1 MKKIININ
9 LSGRVIPI
17 EDAAYESL
25 QKYIDSLRRYFAY
38 EEGRDEIINDIES
51 RVAELMNDKVKK
63 GAPAVTESDINEIIT
78 AMGRVEDFEE
88 VEAATAT
95 GTGTG
100 NTTATADTT
109 QSKSQPFAEMKLP
122 RGRLYRDTADKMI
135 GGVCSGIANYLNI
148 DPALVRILFVLLTFG
163 AGMSILV
170 YILLWI
176 IIPKK
181 ALEPV
186 KTKRLFRNPDD
197 RILGG
202 VAGGI
207 GAYFNKEPWMIRLI
221 FAAPLLLNILFGI
234 IRGVAFPFHGNPF
247 PNFFIGS
254 FTVTFF
260 ITYVILWIILPE
272 AKGTY
277 EKMEMR
283 GEHVDVNKIRENVK
297 SEMQNIKTMTQSWG
311 EEVKETAQNFSNQ
324 AKEFAGTTGKTFAAN
339 ISDATRPVRSGA
351 GYVIGLLLKIFI
363 VFVLGCFALFFF
375 FALLFFV
382 FGGVGELANNFLL
395 DGAGQQ
401 FLAWTSAILIL
412 GVPMMALITWLV
424 RRIMKVRT
432 HNRYLGITFGTLWV
446 LGVILG
452 LWFAG
457 SMVRSFRS
465 SNGAPSEEVSIFQP
479 KNKLTVMVQEPEIE
493 YNGDFGF
500 LDDNNHNERGWDIVN
515 DSLKVSNVELQIAKS
530 EDSLYHVTIWKFSR
544 GSNRAEAE
552 QKAKQI
558 AYAVTS
564 MDSAINLANGFGI
577 GKDTKFRGQKVV
589 VSIRVPVGK
598 MIRFDPSVRERL
610 NQWHLRL
617 REGHDRYRNRR
628 SYDLDWDFE
637 SMFEW
642 KSDVDYLMNEDG
654 QLLDTTQPLQKNEKG
669 VYEYR
674 KTKDSLNNDDR
685 GDDLRDERNG
695 VDITPDTTPVTP
707 RKKTAQQKPAEQS
720 TAKIA
725 SPVFSLII

>member
-25 QKYIDSLRRYFAY
+25 QKYIESLRRYFAN

-51 RVAELMNDKVKK
+51 RIAELMNDKVKK
-63 GAPAVTESDINEIIT
+63 GSPAVNETDINEIIN

-88 VEAATAT
+88 AEPVTAAGTAT
-95 GTGTG
+95 ED
-100 NTTATADTT
+100 A
-109 QSKSQPFAEMKLP
+109 SKAKAQPFSEMKLP
-122 RGRLYRDTADKMI
+122 RGRLFRDTADKMI

-181 ALEPV
+181 ALDPV

-260 ITYVILWIILPE
+260 ITYVILWIILPV

-277 EKMEMR
+277 DKMEMR
-283 GEHVDVNKIRENVK
+283 GEHVDVNKIRQNVK
-297 SEMQNIKTMTQSWG
+297 SEMENIKTMTQSWG
-311 EEVKETAQNFSNQ
+311 EEVKTTAQNFSNQ
-324 AKEFAGTTGKTFAAN
+324 AKEYAGTAGAGV
-339 ISDATRPVRSGA
+339 SEATRSVRTGA
-351 GYVIGLLLKIFI
+351 GYVIGLLLKIF
-363 VFVLGCFALFFF
+363 VLFVLGCFALFFF

-382 FGGVGELANNFLL
+382 FGGVGELANDFLL
-395 DGAGQQ
+395 DGAGQK
-401 FLAWTSAILIL
+401 FLAWTGAILIF

-446 LGVILG
+446 IGIILG
-452 LWFAG
+452 LSFAV
-457 SMVRSFRS
+457 SMIRSFS
-465 SNGAPSEEVSIFQP
+465 AANGAPSEEVSILQP
-479 KNKLTVMVQEPEIE
+479 KNKMTVMVQEPEME
-493 YNGDFGF
+493 YSGEFGF
-500 LDDNNHNERGWDIVN
+500 FDDNHNNRGWDIVN
-515 DSLKVSNVELQIAKS
+515 DSLKVSNVELQVAKS

-544 GSNRAEAE
+544 GRNRGEAE

-558 AYAVTS
+558 SYAVTS
-564 MDSAINLANGFGI
+564 LDSVINLSNGFGI
-577 GKDTKFRGQKVV
+577 SKNTKFRGQKVV

-598 MIRFDPSVRERL
+598 LIRFDPSVRERL

-637 SMFEW
+637 KMFDW

-654 QLLDTTQPLQKNEKG
+654 DLLDTTLPLEKNEKG
-669 VYEYR
+669 VYEYK
-674 KTKDSLNNDDR
+674 KTKDTLIDGNDNRDDGR
-685 GDDLRDERNG
+685 DDLRDDQNR
-695 VDITPDTTPVTP
+695 VDNTPDTTPVRP
-707 RKKTAQQKPAEQS
+707 RKRTAQEKPSAQS

-725 SPVFSLII
+725 TPVFSLII

>member
-17 EDAAYESL
+17 EDAAYDSL
-25 QKYIDSLRRYFAY
+25 QKYIESLRRYFAH

-51 RVAELMNDKVKK
+51 RIAELMNDKVKK

-88 VEAATAT
+88 AEPTTTASSTAT
-95 GTGTG
+95 EGAAET
-100 NTTATADTT
+100 
-109 QSKSQPFAEMKLP
+109 KSQPFSEMKLP

-135 GGVCSGIANYLNI
+135 GGVCGGIANYLNI

-176 IIPKK
+176 IVPKK
-181 ALEPV
+181 ALDPV
-186 KTKRLFRNPDD
+186 KAKRLFRNPDD
-197 RILGG
+197 RVLGG

-260 ITYVILWIILPE
+260 ITYVILWIILPV

-283 GEHVDVNKIRENVK
+283 GEHVDVNKIRQNVK
-297 SEMQNIKTMTQSWG
+297 SEMENIRTATQSWG
-311 EEVKETAQNFSNQ
+311 EEVKETAQNFSNR
-324 AKEFAGTTGKTFAAN
+324 AREFAGTTGKTFATNAGE
-339 ISDATRPVRSGA
+339 AARHAGTGA
-351 GYVIGLLLKIFI
+351 GYVIGLLFKIFI
-363 VFVLGCFALFFF
+363 IFVLGCFALFFF

-382 FGGVGELANNFLL
+382 FGGVGDLANDFMLE
-395 DGAGQQ
+395 GAGQK
-401 FLAWTSAILIL
+401 FLAWTAAILIL

-446 LGVILG
+446 IGIILG
-452 LWFAG
+452 LSFAG

-465 SNGAPSEEVSIFQP
+465 ANGAPSEEISITQP
-479 KNKLTVMVQEPEIE
+479 GNKMTVMVQEPEIAYTGE
-493 YNGDFGF
+493 FGF
-500 LDDNNHNERGWDIVN
+500 FDDDHNNRGWDIVN
-515 DSLKVSNVELQIAKS
+515 DSLRVSNVELQVAKS

-544 GSNRAEAE
+544 GSSRAEAE

-558 AYAVTS
+558 SYAVSS
-564 MDSAINLANGFGI
+564 MDSVINLANGFGI
-577 GKDTKFRGQKVV
+577 SKNTKFRGQKVV

-617 REGHDRYRNRR
+617 REGH
-628 SYDLDWDFE
+628 E
-637 SMFEW
+637 S
-642 KSDVDYLMNEDG
+642 
-654 QLLDTTQPLQKNEKG
+654 QK
-669 VYEYR
+669 
-674 KTKDSLNNDDR
+674 L
-685 GDDLRDERNG
+685 
-695 VDITPDTTPVTP
+695 
-707 RKKTAQQKPAEQS
+707 
-720 TAKIA
+720 
-725 SPVFSLII
+725 

>member
-17 EDAAYESL
+17 EDAAYDSL
-25 QKYIDSLRRYFAY
+25 QKYIESLRRYFAH

-51 RVAELMNDKVKK
+51 RIAELMNDKVKK

-88 VEAATAT
+88 AEPITTASTSTEGAT
-95 GTGTG
+95 G
-100 NTTATADTT
+100 A
-109 QSKSQPFAEMKLP
+109 KSQPFSEMKLP
-122 RGRLYRDTADKMI
+122 RGRLYRDSADKMI

-163 AGMSILV
+163 AGMSIVV

-181 ALEPV
+181 SLDPV
-186 KTKRLFRNPDD
+186 KAKRLFRNPDD

-260 ITYVILWIILPE
+260 ITYVILWIILPV

-283 GEHVDVNKIRENVK
+283 GEHVDVNKIRQNVK
-297 SEMQNIKTMTQSWG
+297 SEMENIKTMTQSWG

-324 AKEFAGTTGKTFAAN
+324 AKEFAGTTGKTFVTNAGEAARH
-339 ISDATRPVRSGA
+339 AGTGA
-351 GYVIGLLLKIFI
+351 GYVIGLLFKIFI
-363 VFVLGCFALFFF
+363 IFVLGCFALFFF

-382 FGGVGELANNFLL
+382 FGGVGELANDFILE
-395 DGAGQQ
+395 GAGQK
-401 FLAWTSAILIL
+401 FLAWTAAILIL

-446 LGVILG
+446 LGIILG
-452 LWFAG
+452 LSFAG
-457 SMVRSFRS
+457 TMVRSFRS
-465 SNGAPSEEVSIFQP
+465 ANGAPAEEISISQP
-479 KNKLTVMVQEPEIE
+479 KNKVTVMVPESE
-493 YNGDFGF
+493 VAYTGEFGF
-500 LDDNNHNERGWDIVN
+500 FDDDHNDRGWDIVN
-515 DSLKVSNVELQIAKS
+515 DSLRISDVELQVAKS

-544 GSNRAEAE
+544 GRNRGEAE

-558 AYAVTS
+558 SYAVTS
-564 MDSAINLANGFGI
+564 MDSVINLANGFGI
-577 GKDTKFRGQKVV
+577 SKNTKFRGQKVV

-617 REGHDRYRNRR
+617 REGNDRYRNRR
-628 SYDLDWDFE
+628 SYDIDWDFE
-637 SMFEW
+637 KMFDW

-654 QLLDTTQPLQKNEKG
+654 ELLDTSRPLEKNENG

-674 KTKDSLNNDDR
+674 KTEDTLIDRDDNR
-685 GDDLRDERNG
+685 DNRRDDLRDDRNG
-695 VDITPDTTPVTP
+695 VDITPDTTPARP
-707 RKKTAQQKPAEQS
+707 RRRAAQQKPAAQS